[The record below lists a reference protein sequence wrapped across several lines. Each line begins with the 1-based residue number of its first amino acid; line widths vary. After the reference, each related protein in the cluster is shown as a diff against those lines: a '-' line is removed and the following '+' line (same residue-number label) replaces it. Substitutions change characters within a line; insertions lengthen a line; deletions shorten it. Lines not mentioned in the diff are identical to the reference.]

1 MAQTTFYEI
10 LELEPSATPEEIKAA
25 YRQLSVKVHPDR
37 GGSQALFR
45 LVREAY
51 ETLSNSYR
59 RAEYDRSRARATDAA
74 RPSGGADGNG
84 GLENDLKMLA
94 DRALSLNK
102 TLVRLQAEA
111 KTDRDRLEACRVQL
125 DYQMAQ
131 IAWNMAVFRQL
142 SEQGKADAAARFRAK
157 ADEGVKAVP
166 AIEKL
171 IETKEKQIAEKARA
185 ADTGGSSSVRM
196 IECGECKVRNR
207 VSPGTQ
213 SFSCGGCKN
222 RHRLLTCSSC
232 GTQSYVGT
240 GVDGDV
246 TSFACGKCRRVNRMA
261 S

>member
-37 GGSQALFR
+37 GG
-45 LVREAY
+45 
-51 ETLSNSYR
+51 R
-59 RAEYDRSRARATDAA
+59 RPSFGWSARRTRPCRTPIAAPEYDRSRARATDAA

-94 DRALSLNK
+94 DRALALNK

-196 IECGECKVRNR
+196 IECGQCKVRNR

-222 RHRLLTCSSC
+222 RHRLLTLQFVRDTVLCRHGS
-232 GTQSYVGT
+232 GRGL
-240 GVDGDV
+240 
-246 TSFACGKCRRVNRMA
+246 TSFACGKCRRVNRLA

>member
-59 RAEYDRSRARATDAA
+59 RAEYDRSSAKVVDAA
-74 RPSGGADGNG
+74 RPTGGDGSG

-94 DRALSLNK
+94 DRALALNK
-102 TLVRLQAEA
+102 ALVRLQAEA

-131 IAWNMAVFRQL
+131 IAWNMGVFRQL

-171 IETKEKQIAEKARA
+171 IETKEKQIAEMARA
-185 ADTGGSSSVRM
+185 AVTGGSSSVRM
-196 IECGECKVRNR
+196 IECGQCKVRNR

-222 RHRLLTCSSC
+222 RHRMLSCSC
-232 GTQSYVGT
+232 GAQSYVGT
-240 GVDGDV
+240 GQDGGL
-246 TSFACGKCRRVNRMA
+246 TSFACLKCRRVNRIEG
-261 S
+261 